1 MSFIGHFLLPFAFIV
16 YLLFWAVIL
25 VLAVW
30 LVMWAIRRF
39 PGRDRGNT
47 ALSILN
53 ERFARGEIDQAE
65 YDSRKAV
72 LTKTS

>member
-1 MSFIGHFLLPFAFIV
+1 MGVFGHLFGLVVLVLFVA
-16 YLLFWAVIL
+16 FWAGVIAL
-25 VLAVW
+25 GVW
-30 LVMWAIRRF
+30 VALRLTRPRTA
-39 PGRDRGNT
+39 DT

-65 YDSRKAV
+65 YDRRKAV